1 VATRVTF
8 LCAAA
13 TALSRVGAFPDRHAP
28 LDDGGQRKAAALRL
42 DRARCDRI
50 VTSPDR
56 AATETLAALGQA
68 GEIDAAVADM
78 DFGAWAGRSFDAI
91 AADDSGP
98 LAAWFADPAGAAPDG
113 ETLEAVRVRV
123 GAWLDRLV
131 DAPCAMLVV
140 SHTAVLRGAIAH
152 VLAVP
157 VAATLAIDVAPLAT
171 LVVSHHGRWRMQE
184 LTAA

>member
-1 VATRVTF
+1 MATRVTF

-28 LDDGGQRKAAALRL
+28 LDDGGQRKAAARRL
-42 DRARCDRI
+42 ERARWDRI

-56 AATETLAALGQA
+56 AATDTLAALGQA

-78 DFGAWAGRSFDAI
+78 NFGAWAGRSFDAI
-91 AADDSGP
+91 AAEDSAP
-98 LAAWFADPAGAAPDG
+98 LAAWFADPAGAAPGG
-113 ETLEAVRVRV
+113 ETLEAVQVRV

-131 DAPCAMLVV
+131 GSPQAMLVI
-140 SHTAVLRGAIAH
+140 SHAAVLRVAIAH

-157 VAATLAIDVAPLAT
+157 VSATLAIDVAPLAT